1 MVYQGKPSRGC
12 QMCRTRRIK
21 CDETKP
27 TCKQCAKSRR
37 QCPGYRDE
45 FDLVFRNETQATE
58 KRAQRASK
66 KALAQRMS
74 KFAAS
79 STPEPISPNA
89 AHSSGCSNPPFGSS
103 QHMPSVT
110 ASCGRKNQQ
119 TPWTGLYTLLQKP
132 QMDLDGQVTC
142 HFLSNYVL
150 IPRFGNGRGFL
161 EYVVPLLRAEE
172 VAPHFKAAF
181 DACAMA
187 SYANAQGDQLL
198 VERALRTHSKALG
211 AINVA
216 LNNPDTIKQ
225 DSTLAAIL
233 LLGLFENI
241 TTRNLGMLAWGPH
254 IRAAIQLVRKR
265 GRKQLRTKIGVA
277 LFIAVRTQ
285 MIVHTLSTAKPPLMQ
300 VEWWV
305 NSDAVRDMYASQCQR
320 LAIRAGEIRAEVN
333 RLMSQLPRNMESVE
347 ALRDMIR
354 QAQAVDFECIQWA
367 ETLPEDFRYR
377 TILWQDE
384 IPDAD
389 YYQLEV
395 FPGRVDAYPDLWVA
409 SLWSMMR
416 VSRIILASLVIRCA
430 AWVSSPVDYRMA
442 PEYATARRICVENIT
457 DLIASV
463 PYQLGWFSTRK
474 HLFQQASLSSFA
486 CGEDD
491 TTKSLSGYFLT
502 WPLACIQGQDYT
514 TDNQRAW
521 VKGRLT
527 YIGKHLGVSYALM
540 LTQLNYRTPSMLIRM
555 DGLMANSPSVNVE
568 KLLSI
573 KVAKPSEVLATGP
586 MAPQLFRQQVF
597 HGQPTVLMPQ
607 HAAISTYDDTSPE
620 GD

>member
-66 KALAQRMS
+66 KALAQRMN
-74 KFAAS
+74 KFTVG
-79 STPEPISPNA
+79 STSESPSPNA
-89 AHSSGCSNPPFGSS
+89 AFSNPPFGTSEHLSS
-103 QHMPSVT
+103 L
-110 ASCGRKNQQ
+110 ASYGRKNQQ
-119 TPWTGLYTLLQKP
+119 TPWTGLYSLLQKP
-132 QMDLDGQVTC
+132 QMDLDGQVSC

-150 IPRFGNGRGFL
+150 IPRLGNGRGFL
-161 EYVVPLLRAEE
+161 EYVVPLLRAED

-187 SYANAQGDQLL
+187 SFANSQGNHHLA
-198 VERALRTHSKALG
+198 ERALHTHSKALG
-211 AINVA
+211 AINIA

-225 DSTLAAIL
+225 DSTLASIL

-300 VEWWV
+300 SEWWV
-305 NSDAVRDMYASQCQR
+305 NADAVRDRYASQCQK
-320 LAIRAGEIRAEVN
+320 LSIRAGEIRAEVN

-347 ALRDMIR
+347 AIRDMIR
-354 QAQAVDFECIQWA
+354 QAQEVDFECVRWA
-367 ETLPEDFRYR
+367 ESLPDDYRYR
-377 TILWQDE
+377 TILWQDD
-384 IPDAD
+384 IPDAN
-389 YYQLEV
+389 YHELEV

-409 SLWSMMR
+409 SLWSTMR
-416 VSRIILASLVIRCA
+416 IARIILASLIVRCA
-430 AWVSSPVDYRMA
+430 AWVCSPVDYRTA
-442 PEYATARRICVENIT
+442 PEYATARRICVESIT
-457 DLIASV
+457 DIIASV

-474 HLFQQASLSSFA
+474 HLFHQQDSLVAFA
-486 CGEDD
+486 CGEEGGS
-491 TTKSLSGYFLT
+491 KSLAGYFLT
-502 WPLACIQGQDYT
+502 WPLACIQGQDYM
-514 TDNQRAW
+514 TDNQRTWAR
-521 VKGRLT
+521 GRLT
-527 YIGKHLGVSYALM
+527 YIGKQLGVSYALM

-555 DGLMANSPSVNVE
+555 DGLMASSPSVNVE
-568 KLLSI
+568 KLLSM
-573 KVAKPSEVLATGP
+573 KVAKPSEIMSTGP
-586 MAPQLFRQQVF
+586 TAPQLFKQNFQ
-597 HGQPTVLMPQ
+597 GQPTVLLPQ
-607 HAAISTYDDTSPE
+607 HAALSTYDDTSPE

>member
-45 FDLVFRNETQATE
+45 FDLVFRNETLATE

-66 KALAQRMS
+66 KALAQRMN
-74 KFAAS
+74 KFAAGS
-79 STPEPISPNA
+79 ASEPSSPNA
-89 AHSSGCSNPPFGSS
+89 AHPSACSNPPFSTS
-103 QHMPSVT
+103 QHLSSL
-110 ASCGRKNQQ
+110 ASYARRNQQ
-119 TPWTGLYTLLQKP
+119 TPWAGLYTLLQKP

-150 IPRFGNGRGFL
+150 IPRLGNGRGFH
-161 EYVVPLLRAEE
+161 EYVIPLLRAED

-187 SYANAQGDQLL
+187 SFANSQGNHHLA
-198 VERALRTHSKALG
+198 ERALRTHSKALG

-225 DSTLAAIL
+225 DSTLASIL

-300 VEWWV
+300 LDWWV
-305 NSDAVRDMYASQCQR
+305 NADAVRDIHASQCQR
-320 LAIRAGEIRAEVN
+320 LGIRAGEIRAEVN

-347 ALRDMIR
+347 AIRDMIR
-354 QAQAVDFECIQWA
+354 QAQEVDFECLRWA
-367 ETLPEDFRYR
+367 EALPEHFRYR
-377 TILWQDE
+377 TILWQDD

-389 YYQLEV
+389 YHQLEV

-409 SLWSMMR
+409 SLWGMMR

-430 AWVSSPVDYRMA
+430 AWVCSPVDYRTA
-442 PEYATARRICVENIT
+442 PEYATARRICVESIT

-463 PYQLGWFSTRK
+463 PYQLGWFSTRQ
-474 HLFQQASLSSFA
+474 HLFQQDNLSGFA
-486 CGEDD
+486 CGEDGSA
-491 TTKSLSGYFLT
+491 KSLAGYFLT

-514 TDNQRAW
+514 TDSQRAW
-521 VKGRLT
+521 AKGRLS
-527 YIGKHLGVSYALM
+527 YIGKQLGVSYALM

-555 DGLMANSPSVNVE
+555 DGLMSNSPSVNVE
-568 KLLSI
+568 KLLSM
-573 KVAKPSEVLATGP
+573 KVAKPSEVWSTGP
-586 MAPQLFRQQVF
+586 MAPQLFRQNFQ
-597 HGQPTVLMPQ
+597 GQPTVLVGG
-607 HAAISTYDDTSPE
+607 AACASHTSAIAS
-620 GD
+620 DR

>member
-27 TCKQCAKSRR
+27 TCNQCAKSRR

-58 KRAQRASK
+58 KRAQRATK
-66 KALAQRMS
+66 KALAQRMT
-74 KFAAS
+74 KFAPS
-79 STPEPISPNA
+79 STPEPMFSNGED
-89 AHSSGCSNPPFGSS
+89 SSANSSFVAS
-103 QHMPSVT
+103 QHLSSM
-110 ASCGRKNQQ
+110 ASYGRKNQQ
-119 TPWTGLYTLLQKP
+119 TPWTGLYSLLQKP
-132 QMDLDGQVTC
+132 QMDLDGQATC

-150 IPRFGNGRGFL
+150 IPRQGNGRGFH

-187 SYANAQGDQLL
+187 SFANTRGDQLL
-198 VERALRTHSKALG
+198 VERALRIHSKALG
-211 AINVA
+211 AINIA

-225 DSTLAAIL
+225 DSTLASIL

-300 VEWWV
+300 AEWWL
-305 NSDAVRDMYASQCQR
+305 NSDSVRDTYASQCQR
-320 LAIRAGEIRAEVN
+320 LGIRTGEIRAEVN
-333 RLMSQLPRNMESVE
+333 RLMSQLPRNMQSVE
-347 ALRDMIR
+347 AMKDLIR
-354 QAQAVDFECIQWA
+354 QAREVDFECIRWA
-367 ETLPEDFRYR
+367 ETLPDHFRYR

-389 YYQLEV
+389 YSQLEV

-409 SLWSMMR
+409 SIWGMMR
-416 VSRIILASLVIRCA
+416 ISRIILASVVIRCT
-430 AWVSSPVDYRMA
+430 AWVCSPVDYRTA

-457 DLIASV
+457 DIIASV

-474 HLFQQASLSSFA
+474 HLFQQDSLSGFA

-491 TTKSLSGYFLT
+491 TYKSLSGYFLT

-514 TDNQRAW
+514 TDIQRTWAR
-521 VKGRLT
+521 GRLT

-540 LTQLNYRTPSMLIRM
+540 LTQLQYRTPSMLIKM
-555 DGLMANSPSVNVE
+555 DGTMANSPSVNVE
-568 KLLSI
+568 KLLSM
-573 KVAKPSEVLATGP
+573 KVAKPSEVLPTMP
-586 MAPQLFRQQVF
+586 MAPQMFRQQMF
-597 HGQPTVLMPQ
+597 QGQPTVLLTQ
-607 HAAISTYDDTSPE
+607 HAMSTYDDTSPE